1 MRRAWSTV
9 NVVKGAGKTC
19 LNVSSLAENSGS
31 PLTNGES
38 RETLDGRYE
47 NLRILNAR
55 ERAGDIRSF

>member
-1 MRRAWSTV
+1 MRRSIV
-9 NVVKGAGKTC
+9 NVVKGAGETC
-19 LNVSSLAENSGS
+19 LNVSSLAENAGS
-31 PLTNGES
+31 SFTNGES